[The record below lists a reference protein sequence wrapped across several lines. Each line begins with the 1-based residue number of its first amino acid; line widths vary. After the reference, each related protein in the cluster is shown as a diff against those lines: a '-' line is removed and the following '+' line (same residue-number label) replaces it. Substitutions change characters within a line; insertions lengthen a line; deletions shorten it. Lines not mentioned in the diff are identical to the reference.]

1 MGVLGVL
8 VLLLL
13 LGNNTDS
20 KREKERANYLVTLPR
35 NVFCPPN

>member
-20 KREKERANYLVTLPR
+20 QSERERANYLVTLLR
-35 NVFCPPN
+35 NVLCPPN